1 VKGTSSH
8 ISIEKKQSIEIKE
21 LMPLH
26 AAQLM
31 MKIANGSQYLKDFK
45 NDVELSKHEIFTKIP
60 LKPTGIV

>member
-1 VKGTSSH
+1 
-8 ISIEKKQSIEIKE
+8 
-21 LMPLH
+21 MPIH